1 MAKKPKKITR
11 YSYRPELLILVA
23 LLFIAL
29 ISVLGGR
36 KGATEQKIETVAV
49 ASEDDVVL
57 IPTPLRSIAKGEK
70 LQKVPFARTKWPKSQ
85 VNQKY
90 IKSTEGYAKYVA
102 LTALP
107 ANLPIPVSA
116 IAKSGSEGNAVID
129 SIPREMR
136 AISIRVD
143 DESAVEGWAR
153 PGDFVDVI
161 LLRQSKDSDIGIEAK
176 VIAENVKILSAGKS
190 AERSQNG
197 RTPATVTVLVDQE
210 HALKVKAA
218 ANIGKL
224 TFALRAGGDNT
235 PTLAKRMDQ
244 RALLGNARAS
254 LPRSES
260 YRGKARGPDGKIYLL
275 SNQSKWIKKEKVVE
289 KVIENGQQ

>member
-23 LLFIAL
+23 LLFIAV
-29 ISVLGGR
+29 ISLLGG
-36 KGATEQKIETVAV
+36 KNTNKEQKIETVAV

-90 IKSTEGYAKYVA
+90 LKSTEGYAKYVA

-116 IAKSGSEGNAVID
+116 IASSGSEGNAVID
-129 SIPREMR
+129 SISREMR

-176 VIAENVKILSAGKS
+176 VIACLLYTSPSPRDATLSRMPSS
-190 AERSQNG
+190 A
-197 RTPATVTVLVDQE
+197 
-210 HALKVKAA
+210 
-218 ANIGKL
+218 
-224 TFALRAGGDNT
+224 
-235 PTLAKRMDQ
+235 
-244 RALLGNARAS
+244 
-254 LPRSES
+254 
-260 YRGKARGPDGKIYLL
+260 
-275 SNQSKWIKKEKVVE
+275 
-289 KVIENGQQ
+289 